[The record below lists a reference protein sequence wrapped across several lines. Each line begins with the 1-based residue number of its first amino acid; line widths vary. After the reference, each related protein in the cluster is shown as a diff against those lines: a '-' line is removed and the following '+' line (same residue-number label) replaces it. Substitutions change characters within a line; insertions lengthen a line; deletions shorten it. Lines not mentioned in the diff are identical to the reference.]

1 MDQLSNWK
9 LLHSIL
15 LRLFNVFHE
24 QKPEEDEEIE
34 EKKEELSP
42 LPGDVGAAFSG
53 AFGGAI
59 PKPVSNVSSTT
70 PFQYMRTNHLFLLYN
85 IL

>member
-1 MDQLSNWK
+1 MWTVYLIVT
-9 LLHSIL
+9 LLHPVLS
-15 LRLFNVFHE
+15 LFDIHIFHE
-24 QKPEEDEEIE
+24 QKPEEEE

-42 LPGDVGAAFSG
+42 LPGDVGAASSG

-70 PFQYMRTNHLFLLYN
+70 PFQIMSTTHLFLLFYN
-85 IL
+85 IP

>member
-1 MDQLSNWK
+1 MNLVLS
-9 LLHSIL
+9 
-15 LRLFNVFHE
+15 LFDIHVFYE
-24 QKPEEDEEIE
+24 QEPEEEE

-42 LPGDVGAAFSG
+42 LPGDVGAASSG

-70 PFQYMRTNHLFLLYN
+70 PFQNMSTIHLFLLFYN
-85 IL
+85 IP